1 MPLKKIIRYI
11 LFLLLALII
20 AKWIVL
26 YLLPSSKNYSVST
39 NKSNYSIEQSS
50 RYTKIQV
57 DYSEIYPE
65 IEKEYQLA
73 KEDIN
78 SYIETEMQKQMDDSK
93 EQLTKDDGFLEWIFG
108 WLTGYKM
115 VWKKIKGY
123 FGSDDNEVKMVSN
136 KFKTDVI
143 NHRLL
148 TTLTNIQDY
157 SKKRIEDYYKNVVL
171 SVNRHLNIQVAKLKE
186 NGYKK
191 ISIDTKT
198 IPWGKYTVSGI
209 SDGVGLLELTGVT
222 SISIISG
229 KFIGAKVASLIGPKV
244 LSIVTAKTATIVAG
258 KVASLF
264 TWIFAPL
271 IDYGTNEAVKLYKYN
286 DTKKSFENL
295 LIDIYSTISQ
305 ELKIENAELLD
316 KVKKSIYQELNKKTI
331 IKGEK

>member
-1 MPLKKIIRYI
+1 M
-11 LFLLLALII
+11 
-20 AKWIVL
+20 
-26 YLLPSSKNYSVST
+26 
-39 NKSNYSIEQSS
+39 
-50 RYTKIQV
+50 